1 MTNTPQH
8 AVVWAEI
15 PVTNLNKAMAFYS
28 AVLQL
33 PMSVDQMG
41 PNPVVMLPAQDYATG
56 IAGHLYEGKPASDGQ
71 GPTVHLAISGTVED
85 ARDRV
90 FEAGGKSGGDIVTI
104 PFGRFVYCNDPDGN
118 SIGLFE
124 AA

>member
-1 MTNTPQH
+1 MTDLPQH

-15 PVTNLNKAMAFYS
+15 PVSNLGNAMKFYS
-28 AVLQL
+28 AVLQQE
-33 PMSVDQMG
+33 MSVDQMG
-41 PNPVVMLPAQDYATG
+41 PNPVAFLPAKDFATS
-56 IAGHLYEGKPASDGQ
+56 IAGHLYEGKPSRDGS
-71 GPTVHLAISGTVED
+71 GPTVHLAIDGKVED

-90 FEAGGKSGGDIVTI
+90 FEAGGTSNGDIVAM

>member
-1 MTNTPQH
+1 MTNIPQH

-15 PVTNLNKAMAFYS
+15 PVKNLGNAMKFYS
-28 AVLQL
+28 AVLQADL
-33 PMSVDQMG
+33 KVDEMG
-41 PNPVVMLPAQDYATG
+41 PNPVSMLPAADYATS
-56 IAGHLYEGKPASDGQ
+56 IAGHLYEGTPSKGGA
-71 GPTVHLAISGTVED
+71 GPTVHLAVPGTVED

-90 FEAGGKSGGDIVTI
+90 FEAGGTSTGDIVAM
-104 PFGRFVYCNDPDGN
+104 PFGRFAYCIDPDGN